1 MNRLNIDDFFKKY
14 PKVVVALSGGVD
26 SAVLLHMALKH
37 SKSVKAVFVKTEFQ
51 PDFELED
58 AKGFC
63 DGQGIKLNVIYIN
76 ILDCDRITAND
87 PLRCYYCKK
96 MIFDKVC
103 EFAEKDEIV
112 VDGTNADDDIN
123 DRPGYRALQELGVMS
138 PLRICG
144 YTKQLIRDYA
154 KNNGISLWDKPSY
167 SCLATRIPLYSQ
179 ITYENLKITN
189 QSEQIMFKL
198 GFTDFRVRYAGKSCY
213 VEISEKEF
221 AKMLNNKEKVRNA
234 LNNFYENVYLDL
246 KGR

>member
-1 MNRLNIDDFFKKY
+1 MIIDDFFKKY
-14 PKVVVALSGGVD
+14 PKVVVAFSGGVD
-26 SAVLLHMALKH
+26 SAVLLNMALKH
-37 SKSVKAVFVKTEFQ
+37 CNSVKAVFVKTEFQ
-51 PDFELED
+51 PDFELD
-58 AKGFC
+58 AARDFC
-63 DGQGIKLNVIYIN
+63 DSQGIKLNVIYIN

-103 EFAEKDEIV
+103 EFAEKDEVV

-138 PLRICG
+138 PLRICC
-144 YTKQLIRDYA
+144 YTKELIRDYA

-189 QSEQIMFKL
+189 QSEQILFKL

-213 VEISEKEF
+213 IEISEKEF
-221 AKMLNNKEKVRNA
+221 PKMLENKEKVRYA
-234 LNNFYENVYLDL
+234 LNFFYDKVYLDL